1 MSRIISVQPLGE
13 GWSVRSDAFDS
24 EMMFL
29 SGAKAEAAAR
39 RLAAT
44 LAKNGES
51 SGNPHLCPR
60 RPPGRHGDQA
70 RAQPRPGGLKPPHPF
85 LPAPSLH

>member
-1 MSRIISVQPLGE
+1 MNRIISVQPFGD

-39 RLAAT
+39 RLAEKLTRA
-44 LAKNGES
+44 GES
-51 SGNPHLCPR
+51 AEIRIYLRDGKLAGR
-60 RPPGRHGDQA
+60 VVRPGR
-70 RAQPRPGGLKPPHPF
+70 
-85 LPAPSLH
+85 SLALAG

>member
-1 MSRIISVQPLGE
+1 MTRIISVQPFGD

-39 RLAAT
+39 RLADKLT
-44 LAKNGES
+44 KGGES
-51 SGNPHLCPR
+51 AEIRIFLRDGQLAGR
-60 RPPGRHGDQA
+60 VVRPA
-70 RAQPRPGGLKPPHPF
+70 RPLAMVG
-85 LPAPSLH
+85 

>member
-1 MSRIISVQPLGE
+1 MNRIISVQPLGD

-39 RLAAT
+39 RLADK
-44 LAKNGES
+44 LGRSGES
-51 SGNPHLCPR
+51 AEIRIYLRDGQLAGSVSR
-60 RPPGRHGDQA
+60 PGRPLA
-70 RAQPRPGGLKPPHPF
+70 RAG
-85 LPAPSLH
+85 

>member
-1 MSRIISVQPLGE
+1 MNRIISVQPFGD

-39 RLAAT
+39 RLADK
-44 LAKNGES
+44 LVKGGES
-51 SGNPHLCPR
+51 AEIRIFLRDGQLA
-60 RPPGRHGDQA
+60 GRVV
-70 RAQPRPGGLKPPHPF
+70 RPGGRLA
-85 LPAPSLH
+85 LAG

>member
-1 MSRIISVQPLGE
+1 MTRIISVQPLGD

-39 RLAAT
+39 RLAET
-44 LAKNGES
+44 LARNGQHSEIRIFLRD
-51 SGNPHLCPR
+51 GQLA
-60 RPPGRHGDQA
+60 GRFVTA
-70 RAQPRPGGLKPPHPF
+70 PRPFALAG
-85 LPAPSLH
+85 

>member
-1 MSRIISVQPLGE
+1 MNRVISVQPFGD

-39 RLAAT
+39 RLADKLT
-44 LAKNGES
+44 HGGETTEICIYLRDGQLAG
-51 SGNPHLCPR
+51 R
-60 RPPGRHGDQA
+60 VVRPGRPLALAG
-70 RAQPRPGGLKPPHPF
+70 
-85 LPAPSLH
+85 

>member
-1 MSRIISVQPLGE
+1 MNRIISVQPFGD

-39 RLAAT
+39 RLADKLT
-44 LAKNGES
+44 RDGES
-51 SGNPHLCPR
+51 AEIRIFLRDGQLAGR
-60 RPPGRHGDQA
+60 VVRPGR
-70 RAQPRPGGLKPPHPF
+70 
-85 LPAPSLH
+85 SLAMTG

>member
-1 MSRIISVQPLGE
+1 MTRIISVQPFGD

-39 RLAAT
+39 RLADKLTKA
-44 LAKNGES
+44 GES
-51 SGNPHLCPR
+51 AEIRIFLRDGQLAGR
-60 RPPGRHGDQA
+60 VVRPGR
-70 RAQPRPGGLKPPHPF
+70 
-85 LPAPSLH
+85 SLALAG

>member
-1 MSRIISVQPLGE
+1 MIRIISVQPFGD

-39 RLAAT
+39 RLADKLT
-44 LAKNGES
+44 RGGES
-51 SGNPHLCPR
+51 AEIRIFLRDGQLAGR
-60 RPPGRHGDQA
+60 VVRPA
-70 RAQPRPGGLKPPHPF
+70 R
-85 LPAPSLH
+85 SLALAG

>member
-1 MSRIISVQPLGE
+1 MTRIISVQPLGD
-13 GWSVRSDAFDS
+13 GWSLRSDAFDS

-39 RLAAT
+39 RLADT

-51 SGNPHLCPR
+51 SEIR
-60 RPPGRHGDQA
+60 IFSRDGRLAGAVVKRA
-70 RAQPRPGGLKPPHPF
+70 RNLALAG
-85 LPAPSLH
+85 

>member
-1 MSRIISVQPLGE
+1 MTRIISVQPLGD

-44 LAKNGES
+44 LAKSGES
-51 SGNPHLCPR
+51 SEIRIFLR
-60 RPPGRHGDQA
+60 DGRLAGRVVKPAHG
-70 RAQPRPGGLKPPHPF
+70 
-85 LPAPSLH
+85 PASLAG

>member
-1 MSRIISVQPLGE
+1 MNRTISVQPFGD

-39 RLAAT
+39 RLAAKLT
-44 LAKNGES
+44 RAGES
-51 SGNPHLCPR
+51 AEIRIFLRDGHLAGR
-60 RPPGRHGDQA
+60 VVLPGR
-70 RAQPRPGGLKPPHPF
+70 
-85 LPAPSLH
+85 SLAMAG

>member
-1 MSRIISVQPLGE
+1 MTRIISVQPLGD

-39 RLAAT
+39 RLADKLTKGGENAEIHIFLRDGQ
-44 LAKNGES
+44 LAGRVVK
-51 SGNPHLCPR
+51 
-60 RPPGRHGDQA
+60 PGSPLALAG
-70 RAQPRPGGLKPPHPF
+70 
-85 LPAPSLH
+85 

>member
-1 MSRIISVQPLGE
+1 MTQIISVQPFGD

-39 RLAAT
+39 RLAGK
-44 LAKNGES
+44 LARGGES
-51 SGNPHLCPR
+51 AEVRIYLRDGQLAGSFVKTA
-60 RPPGRHGDQA
+60 RPLALVG
-70 RAQPRPGGLKPPHPF
+70 
-85 LPAPSLH
+85 

>member
-1 MSRIISVQPLGE
+1 MTRIITVQPMGD
-13 GWSVRSDAFDS
+13 GWSLRSDAFDS

-44 LAKNGES
+44 LAK
-51 SGNPHLCPR
+51 SGQNSEIRIFLR
-60 RPPGRHGDQA
+60 DGRLAG
-70 RAQPRPGGLKPPHPF
+70 RVVKPAKA
-85 LPAPSLH
+85 LALAG

>member
-1 MSRIISVQPLGE
+1 MTRIITVQPVGD
-13 GWSVRSDAFDS
+13 GWSVQSDAFDS

-44 LAKNGES
+44 LAKNGEKS
-51 SGNPHLCPR
+51 EIRIFLR
-60 RPPGRHGDQA
+60 DGRLAGRVVKPA
-70 RAQPRPGGLKPPHPF
+70 RSMALAG
-85 LPAPSLH
+85 

>member
-1 MSRIISVQPLGE
+1 MNRIISVQPFGH

-39 RLAAT
+39 RLADKLT
-44 LAKNGES
+44 RGGES
-51 SGNPHLCPR
+51 AEIRIYLRDGQLAGR
-60 RPPGRHGDQA
+60 VVRPGRALAMTG
-70 RAQPRPGGLKPPHPF
+70 
-85 LPAPSLH
+85 